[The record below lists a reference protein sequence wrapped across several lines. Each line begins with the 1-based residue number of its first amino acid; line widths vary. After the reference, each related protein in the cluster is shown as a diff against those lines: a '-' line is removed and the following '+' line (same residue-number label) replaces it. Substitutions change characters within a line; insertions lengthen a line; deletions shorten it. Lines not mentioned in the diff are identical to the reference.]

1 MRSAPLLAPCAL
13 FALSAIGCVGTPT
26 PLAPGL
32 TGSVGIPQSGVQTE
46 SQELPKNGKGFA
58 RYRPYSPNYWGNPRL
73 IAAVTRAARTV
84 AERVP
89 GGAPLYVGD
98 ISAKHG
104 GKIPGHRSHRTGRD
118 VDLLFYVTTPSGA
131 PVPSPGFAKIGTDG
145 LAQVKDEHFVR
156 LDVERNWLLVK
167 ELVSS
172 EEAQVQWMFASRGV
186 EALLIDYARA
196 RGEPLEIIWRA
207 ETMLLEPGD
216 SSPHDDHV
224 HVRIACSAEEEAA
237 GCEGGGPRWEWLRS
251 LPPLGELDA
260 QTLGEIA
267 RDDPFGLEAA
277 ALESAAAGGDA

>member
-1 MRSAPLLAPCAL
+1 MSRALWPCLLLAT
-13 FALSAIGCVGTPT
+13 GCVGTPT
-26 PLAPGL
+26 PLAPNVD
-32 TGSVGIPQSGVQTE
+32 GSVGVPHAGVLRGAE
-46 SQELPKNGKGFA
+46 ELPVKGPGFV
-58 RYRPYSPNYWGNPRL
+58 RYRPKSPNYWGNPRL
-73 IAAVTRAARTV
+73 VRSITSIAAKVKDA
-84 AERVP
+84 VP
-89 GGAPLYVGD
+89 GGAPLVVGD
-98 ISAKHG
+98 LSARHG

-172 EEAQVQWMFASRGV
+172 EEAQVQWLFASRGV

-196 RGEPLEIIWRA
+196 RGEPPELIWRA

-260 QTLGEIA
+260 QTLAEIA